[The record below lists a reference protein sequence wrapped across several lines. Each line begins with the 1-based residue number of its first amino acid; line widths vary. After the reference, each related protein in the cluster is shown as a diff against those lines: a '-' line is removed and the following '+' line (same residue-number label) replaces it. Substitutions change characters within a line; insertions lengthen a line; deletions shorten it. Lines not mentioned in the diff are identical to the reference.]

1 MGGGERI
8 GSPIT
13 APPPALDHTIQ
24 SPHANH
30 TPPNSPDPSLSPY
43 SNESVWAEE
52 VVDHSADANAL
63 SSPEEIQVMEEA
75 DSIPASPATDQTPP
89 QSPPPLPSITLPACR
104 FCGNEEV
111 ADSLCVHW
119 PPRCS
124 ALLCYAAGCPGEEMC
139 YCPGSGK
146 TPLPQTPPHE
156 EGMVAP
162 GDYPVPGRAIRA
174 LQSSFVKHEI
184 RTALVT
190 NATPLTAR
198 KMHPRSTVVLCTV
211 GVTSM
216 HTLGCMY

>member
-1 MGGGERI
+1 MGRGERI

-43 SNESVWAEE
+43 SNGSVWAEE
-52 VVDHSADANAL
+52 VVDHNAGAHAL
-63 SSPEEIQVMEEA
+63 SSPEEIEVMEEA

-89 QSPPPLPSITLPACR
+89 QSPPRLPSITLPACR

-124 ALLCYAAGCPGEEMC
+124 ALLCYAAGCPGEETC
-139 YCPGSGK
+139 YCPGSGS
-146 TPLPQTPPHE
+146 TPQLQTPPHE

-162 GDYPVPGRAIRA
+162 GDYHVPGRAIRA
-174 LQSSFVKHEI
+174 LESSFVK
-184 RTALVT
+184 
-190 NATPLTAR
+190 AR
-198 KMHPRSTVVLCTV
+198 KPNRPRPEPNPPTAQKIHPHNTVVRGTC
-211 GVTSM
+211 
-216 HTLGCMY
+216 GCD